1 MQQYLMAIDAGT
13 GSVRAVIFDTDGE
26 QIAVAQREW
35 THRAE
40 DGVPGSM
47 AFDWT
52 ANWALTTACIREALE
67 RSGIRGEQ
75 IMAVSATSMR
85 EGIVLYDADGRE
97 VWAVANVDA
106 RADAQV
112 RYLHEHFP
120 ELEAE
125 YYAQSGQTFALG
137 ALPRLLWLRE
147 NRPERYDQVKRIS
160 MIGDWIL
167 ARLSG
172 VIATDPSNGGTTGIF
187 SLEARDWVPKMAAQV
202 GLRDDIFPPT
212 LEPGTVMGTVMP
224 DVAAETGLSNQT
236 LVVMGGGDVQLGAAG
251 LGVVGAGDAAILGGS
266 FWQQVVN
273 IPSTTPPPDD
283 RSIRVNPHVISGLS
297 QAEGITFFSGLVM
310 RWFRD
315 AFCRAEQEEANRKG
329 VDVYA
334 LLDEK
339 AAAVPPGAYGILPI
353 FSDSMKYGRWYHAA
367 PGFLNLSLD
376 PERANTVT
384 LYRSLLENAALVSA
398 INLEKIV
405 AFAGVEIERIVFAGG
420 ASQSPLWAQIV
431 ADITGYEIAIP
442 RVTEATALG
451 AAMAAGV
458 GAGIYRDMVSASE
471 KLVQWERTYTPS
483 SENKVAYETLRN
495 RWEVAYAK
503 QLELVDEGITEA
515 MWRAPG
521 L

>member
-1 MQQYLMAIDAGT
+1 
-13 GSVRAVIFDTDGE
+13 
-26 QIAVAQREW
+26 
-35 THRAE
+35 
-40 DGVPGSM
+40 
-47 AFDWT
+47 
-52 ANWALTTACIREALE
+52 
-67 RSGIRGEQ
+67 
-75 IMAVSATSMR
+75 
-85 EGIVLYDADGRE
+85 
-97 VWAVANVDA
+97 
-106 RADAQV
+106 
-112 RYLHEHFP
+112 
-120 ELEAE
+120 
-125 YYAQSGQTFALG
+125 
-137 ALPRLLWLRE
+137 
-147 NRPERYDQVKRIS
+147 
-160 MIGDWIL
+160 
-167 ARLSG
+167 

-187 SLEARDWVPKMAAQV
+187 SLEARDWMPQMAAQV

-283 RSIRVNPHVISGLS
+283 RSMRVNPHVISGLS

-353 FSDSMKYGRWYHAA
+353 FSDSMEYGRWYHAA

-483 SENKVAYETLRN
+483 SENQAVYETLRN
-495 RWEVAYAK
+495 RWEAAYAK
-503 QLELVDEGITEA
+503 QLELVDDGITEA